1 MDPWVQG
8 KIPWRRKWQP
18 PSVSLPGKSHEER
31 GPGVTVQMVTESDT
45 AEHVHVE
52 TKDYPLESHY
62 FYPIPCYQH

>member
-1 MDPWVQG
+1 MTTPFSILAWG
-8 KIPWRRKWQP
+8 IPWREK
-18 PSVSLPGKSHEER
+18 PG
-31 GPGVTVQMVTESDT
+31 GVAVQMVTESDT